1 MTSISRE
8 TFLKNRTYG
17 IIGMI
22 VLFFTGISFGFIIN
36 GSDRI
41 NTSVMTRKQC
51 DDLADRIIIAGR
63 NNQPDLIFAKILL
76 HILSQNKKSIDYLK
90 KINSNQDGHFTFK
103 MKPSISLL
111 DYLRRILKY
120 LRIEYS
126 TLIIA
131 MIYIDRICKEK
142 VFLNEYNIH
151 RIMLISIYMAYTY
164 NEDCIY
170 DNKYLALVSGLS
182 RSEMVLL
189 EEDFLDLIDFKLF
202 VSDEIFE
209 QYKKY
214 FL

>member
-1 MTSISRE
+1 MSTLDESFSSASNASSNYQSPVKTNITKNKISI
-8 TFLKNRTYG
+8 
-17 IIGMI
+17 
-22 VLFFTGISFGFIIN
+22 V
-36 GSDRI
+36 
-41 NTSVMTRKQC
+41 
-51 DDLADRIIIAGR
+51 
-63 NNQPDLIFAKILL
+63 NNHPDIIFAKILL
-76 HILSQNKKSIDYLK
+76 HILCENKKSKDYYK

-103 MKPSISLL
+103 MKPGINLL

-120 LRIEYS
+120 VKIEYS

-151 RIMLISIYMAYTY
+151 RIMLISIYLAYTY

-170 DNKYLALVSGLS
+170 DNKYLALVSGLDIK
-182 RSEMVLL
+182 EMILL
-189 EEDFLDLIDFKLF
+189 EEDFLDLIEFRLF
-202 VSDEIFE
+202 VSNEIFE

>member
-1 MTSISRE
+1 MSTIEEKSSPSSTISSNYQSP
-8 TFLKNRTYG
+8 KNTNSSKNKLSK
-17 IIGMI
+17 
-22 VLFFTGISFGFIIN
+22 VN
-36 GSDRI
+36 
-41 NTSVMTRKQC
+41 
-51 DDLADRIIIAGR
+51 IA
-63 NNQPDLIFAKILL
+63 NNHPDLIFAKILI
-76 HILSQNKKSIDYLK
+76 HILSENKKSKDYYK

-103 MKPSISLL
+103 MKPGISLL

-120 LRIEYS
+120 LKIEYS

-164 NEDCIY
+164 NEDCTY

-182 RSEMVLL
+182 KTEMVAL

-202 VSDEIFE
+202 VTEEIFE

-214 FL
+214 FYRDLLDNTNN

>member
-1 MTSISRE
+1 MSTLDESYSSTSNVSSNYQSPVKVNI
-8 TFLKNRTYG
+8 TKNK
-17 IIGMI
+17 INI
-22 VLFFTGISFGFIIN
+22 V
-36 GSDRI
+36 
-41 NTSVMTRKQC
+41 
-51 DDLADRIIIAGR
+51 
-63 NNQPDLIFAKILL
+63 NNHPDIIFAKILL
-76 HILSQNKKSIDYLK
+76 HILSENKKSKDYYK

-103 MKPSISLL
+103 MKPGINLL

-120 LRIEYS
+120 LKIEYS

-170 DNKYLALVSGLS
+170 DNKYLALVSGLNIK
-182 RSEMVLL
+182 EMILL
-189 EEDFLDLIDFKLF
+189 EEDFLDLIEFKLF
-202 VSDEIFE
+202 VTDETFD

>member
-1 MTSISRE
+1 MSTFEKSYSPSSTISSNYQSPIKIQTTKNKISI
-8 TFLKNRTYG
+8 
-17 IIGMI
+17 
-22 VLFFTGISFGFIIN
+22 
-36 GSDRI
+36 
-41 NTSVMTRKQC
+41 
-51 DDLADRIIIAGR
+51 A
-63 NNQPDLIFAKILL
+63 NNQPDLVFAKILL
-76 HILSQNKKSIDYLK
+76 HILSENKKSNDYFK
-90 KINSNQDGHFTFK
+90 KMNSNQDGHFTFK
-103 MKPSISLL
+103 MKPNISLL

-120 LRIEYS
+120 LKIEYS

-151 RIMLISIYMAYTY
+151 RIMLISIYIAYTY

-182 RSEMVLL
+182 RGEMVLL

>member
-1 MTSISRE
+1 MSTLDESYSSTSNVSSNYQSPVKVNI
-8 TFLKNRTYG
+8 TKNK
-17 IIGMI
+17 INI
-22 VLFFTGISFGFIIN
+22 V
-36 GSDRI
+36 
-41 NTSVMTRKQC
+41 
-51 DDLADRIIIAGR
+51 
-63 NNQPDLIFAKILL
+63 NNHPDIIFAKILL
-76 HILSQNKKSIDYLK
+76 HILSENKKSKDYYK

-103 MKPSISLL
+103 MKPGINLL

-120 LRIEYS
+120 VKIEYS

-170 DNKYLALVSGLS
+170 DNKYLALVSGLNIK
-182 RSEMVLL
+182 EMILL
-189 EEDFLDLIDFKLF
+189 EEDFLDLIEFKLF
-202 VSDEIFE
+202 VTDETFD

>member
-1 MTSISRE
+1 MSTIEESNSPASTISINYQSPK
-8 TFLKNRTYG
+8 TVNLTKNK
-17 IIGMI
+17 
-22 VLFFTGISFGFIIN
+22 FN
-36 GSDRI
+36 
-41 NTSVMTRKQC
+41 
-51 DDLADRIIIAGR
+51 IA
-63 NNQPDLIFAKILL
+63 NNHPELIFAKILL
-76 HILSQNKKSIDYLK
+76 HILSENKKSKDYYK
-90 KINSNQDGHFTFK
+90 NINSNQDGHFTFK
-103 MKPSISLL
+103 MKPGISLL

-151 RIMLISIYMAYTY
+151 RIMLISIYMAYAY

-170 DNKYLALVSGLS
+170 DNKYLALVSGLN
-182 RSEMVLL
+182 RNEMVLL
-189 EEDFLDLIDFKLF
+189 KEDFLDLIEFKLF

-214 FL
+214 FYRELLVNNKND

>member
-1 MTSISRE
+1 MSTLDESFSSSSNISSNYQSPAK
-8 TFLKNRTYG
+8 TNITKNK
-17 IIGMI
+17 
-22 VLFFTGISFGFIIN
+22 ISIIN
-36 GSDRI
+36 
-41 NTSVMTRKQC
+41 NH
-51 DDLADRIIIAGR
+51 
-63 NNQPDLIFAKILL
+63 PDIIFAKILL
-76 HILSQNKKSIDYLK
+76 HILSENKKSKDYYK

-103 MKPSISLL
+103 IKPNINLL

-120 LRIEYS
+120 LKIEYS

-170 DNKYLALVSGLS
+170 DNKYLALVSGLN

-189 EEDFLDLIDFKLF
+189 EEDFLDLIEFKLF

-214 FL
+214 FFRDLLDKNKID

>member
-1 MTSISRE
+1 MSTVEESYSSDSTVSSNYQSPKKTLTS
-8 TFLKNRTYG
+8 KNKVS
-17 IIGMI
+17 I
-22 VLFFTGISFGFIIN
+22 V
-36 GSDRI
+36 
-41 NTSVMTRKQC
+41 
-51 DDLADRIIIAGR
+51 
-63 NNQPDLIFAKILL
+63 NNQPDLIFTNSLL
-76 HILSQNKKSIDYLK
+76 HILSENKKSSDYIK
-90 KINSNQDGHFTFK
+90 NVSSNQDGHFTFK

-120 LRIEYS
+120 LKIEYS

-182 RSEMVLL
+182 KSEMVLL
-189 EEDFLDLIDFKLF
+189 EEDFLDLIEFNLF
-202 VSDEIFE
+202 VSDEIFT

>member
-1 MTSISRE
+1 MSTIEEKSSPSSTISSNYQSP
-8 TFLKNRTYG
+8 KNTNSSKNKLSK
-17 IIGMI
+17 
-22 VLFFTGISFGFIIN
+22 VN
-36 GSDRI
+36 
-41 NTSVMTRKQC
+41 
-51 DDLADRIIIAGR
+51 IA
-63 NNQPDLIFAKILL
+63 NNHPDLIFAKILL
-76 HILSQNKKSIDYLK
+76 HILSENKKSKDYYK

-103 MKPSISLL
+103 MKPGISLL

-120 LRIEYS
+120 LKIEYS

-151 RIMLISIYMAYTY
+151 RIMLISIYIAYTY
-164 NEDCIY
+164 NEDCTY

-182 RSEMVLL
+182 KTEMVAL

-202 VSDEIFE
+202 VTEEIFE

-214 FL
+214 FYRDLLDNTNN

>member
-1 MTSISRE
+1 MSIIEEKSSPSS
-8 TFLKNRTYG
+8 TISSNYQSPVNTNSTKNKN
-17 IIGMI
+17 IK
-22 VLFFTGISFGFIIN
+22 VN
-36 GSDRI
+36 
-41 NTSVMTRKQC
+41 
-51 DDLADRIIIAGR
+51 IAK
-63 NNQPDLIFAKILL
+63 NHPELIFAKILL
-76 HILSQNKKSIDYLK
+76 HILSENKKSKDYQK

-103 MKPSISLL
+103 MKPGISLL
-111 DYLRRILKY
+111 DYLRRIIKY
-120 LRIEYS
+120 LKIEYS

-151 RIMLISIYMAYTY
+151 RIMLISIYIAYTY

-182 RSEMVLL
+182 KTEMITL

-202 VSDEIFE
+202 VSEEIFE

-214 FL
+214 FYLDLFGNNN